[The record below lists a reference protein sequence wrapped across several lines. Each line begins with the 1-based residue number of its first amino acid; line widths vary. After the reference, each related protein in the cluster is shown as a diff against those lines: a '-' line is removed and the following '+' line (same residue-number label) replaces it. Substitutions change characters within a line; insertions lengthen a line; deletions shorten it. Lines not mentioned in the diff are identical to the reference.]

1 MLLMLTATCMVPD
14 IASRRGVALA
24 ADNDDDDAVASAD
37 GISRIS
43 GDDEPS
49 ASSPS
54 EFVHVRDASLR
65 VSLDVPS
72 TWASQKKAGANLLYE
87 RPDLRSTSVGIVV
100 LQRVSVSSLE
110 DFGSLESVRDK
121 VLRSEEAKDG
131 FISLQLNEAVSSS
144 REARDAEANADSSDA
159 SPSSTFYTI
168 DYDVSTT
175 RGDKRVISAVS
186 IRNKSLYVLSIQAK
200 PGKYTGEGDWQRET
214 DVLRHIEQSFRVF

>member
-1 MLLMLTATCMVPD
+1 M
-14 IASRRGVALA
+14 
-24 ADNDDDDAVASAD
+24 
-37 GISRIS
+37 
-43 GDDEPS
+43 
-49 ASSPS
+49 
-54 EFVHVRDASLR
+54 
-65 VSLDVPS
+65 
-72 TWASQKKAGANLLYE
+72 YE
-87 RPDLRSTSVGIVV
+87 RPDLRSTSIGIVV

-144 REARDAEANADSSDA
+144 RDASDGDPNAASSDA

-214 DVLRHIEQSFRVF
+214 DVLKHIEQSFRVF